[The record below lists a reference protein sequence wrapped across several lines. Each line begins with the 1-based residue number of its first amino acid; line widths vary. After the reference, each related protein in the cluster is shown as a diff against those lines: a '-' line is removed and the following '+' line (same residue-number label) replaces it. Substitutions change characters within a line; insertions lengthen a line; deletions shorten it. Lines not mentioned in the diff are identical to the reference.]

1 MKDKILSI
9 LENIK
14 YKKYTLE
21 EIKNLLVTENE
32 KLLLLEPEKLIEMY
46 LHWKLYFVEFENDIH
61 YGLEEVNY
69 SQRREYYQNNI
80 EYINS
85 MISSKIEKLTWAY
98 CNDFINSVN
107 SKELIYSNKAMRCLI
122 LMLINDQ
129 FYMELLQP
137 SSVSGYK
144 NKVYLEKLKTS
155 SEEEITQLV
164 EHNQKQHQLLIEI
177 VMKFAFETEDVC
189 LLQKIF
195 EYKRYSERQIIN
207 FLVKERNLQD

>member
-1 MKDKILSI
+1 MC
-9 LENIK
+9 
-14 YKKYTLE
+14 
-21 EIKNLLVTENE
+21 
-32 KLLLLEPEKLIEMY
+32 
-46 LHWKLYFVEFENDIH
+46 
-61 YGLEEVNY
+61 
-69 SQRREYYQNNI
+69 
-80 EYINS
+80 
-85 MISSKIEKLTWAY
+85 SS
-98 CNDFINSVN
+98 D
-107 SKELIYSNKAMRCLI
+107 
-122 LMLINDQ
+122 
-129 FYMELLQP
+129 LQP